1 MGPNFTLELLSFIYQ
16 ELSREENREII
27 ERIGTEADVND
38 EYQELMSLI
47 ELLDMPVM
55 KPRKKIVDRIISYSK
70 ETAGKFM

>member
-16 ELSREENREII
+16 ELSREENSEII

-38 EYQELMSLI
+38 EYQELMSLV

-55 KPRKKIVDRIISYSK
+55 RPRKKIVDRIISYSK
-70 ETAGKFM
+70 ETAGEFL